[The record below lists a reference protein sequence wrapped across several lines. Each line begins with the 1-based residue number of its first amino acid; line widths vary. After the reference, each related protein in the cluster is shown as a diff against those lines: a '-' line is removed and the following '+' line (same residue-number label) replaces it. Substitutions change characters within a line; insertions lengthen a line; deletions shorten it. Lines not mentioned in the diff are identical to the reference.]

1 VIVAI
6 PAGRVRRNCHRDRYH
21 NACWRVAASGTRL
34 EESTMNEH
42 DGGADEGRTFLSA
55 TTLRSMSVQ
64 DFARLGAEEVAYI
77 RPVLM
82 NGARAFSI
90 HAADGTPIG
99 AAPNA
104 QLAAAA
110 IRQHEMEPA
119 AVH

>member
-1 VIVAI
+1 MTDNDTGAE
-6 PAGRVRRNCHRDRYH
+6 AGRTILTD
-21 NACWRVAASGTRL
+21 A
-34 EESTMNEH
+34 
-42 DGGADEGRTFLSA
+42 
-55 TTLRSMSVQ
+55 TLRSLSAQ
-64 DFARLGAEEVAYI
+64 DFASLGTNEIAYV
-77 RPVLM
+77 RPVVM

-119 AVH
+119 LVH